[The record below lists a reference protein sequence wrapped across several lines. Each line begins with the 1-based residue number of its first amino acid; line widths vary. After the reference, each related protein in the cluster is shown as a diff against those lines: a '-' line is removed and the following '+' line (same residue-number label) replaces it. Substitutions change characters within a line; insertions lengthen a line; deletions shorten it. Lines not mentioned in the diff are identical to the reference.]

1 MDGSGNKSLSST
13 PTKRLSFSKDEN
25 DRNYQGWSLN
35 VQNPK
40 KPLTTTATKHFMSS
54 TISAASKGNPPRKK
68 ILAERNGSLDTHLQK
83 TPTFGSKTSSSIGF
97 GEYEE
102 NALLD
107 HLSSRPYDPL
117 TIYISPR
124 PTFLRYKPHRLR
136 DIFLRRENEARE
148 ESSSCCGGSL
158 ESNNHKDVEDE
169 LGTSSLADGTQED
182 DVEKEGVDE
191 NEEEFEEVEE
201 ERCWSLK
208 GVLKIL
214 LLLVVL
220 VLSNSYISSNS
231 PTPSPV
237 MQAFGNPKNGSHMI
251 QDHAYGFVND
261 LVSGNRDYTLVQN
274 GAGIDEK
281 EMMDYEAAG
290 EDEYDDE
297 LDEPVEKHNGESE
310 VLKIVEAEEK
320 EAIEGFVEGGET
332 EAKEFIEHE
341 EKGEIAKLGSV
352 VESQAEERAPEMV
365 EASDVSDE
373 CLTNVVAMNHELHI
387 TEATTMSE
395 SPFINDGVGSL
406 AITSSIPENFENEV
420 ANEPV
425 KQEMIDGGIGSGWS
439 TTSDQPEYYQI
450 QSDKAEESLK
460 EEELKKEKAVVV
472 FSTLFLVIACL
483 TSAFHFKRKRN
494 AQKNFTPASF
504 EPVVVEKCIS
514 MFASEANKNMEN
526 ILPFTNMIEE
536 NCKGTYQRPVPS
548 VVFLGEFE
556 VGEISSLRSCGM
568 RENEV
573 IKTPPPLSHGRFTT
587 ETHSVP
593 VHVQSTFSETP
604 RPPLSYGRF
613 TTEEKIVKKQV
624 SDNIRSFFNINIA
637 S

>member
-1 MDGSGNKSLSST
+1 MDGSDNKSLSST
-13 PTKRLSFSKDEN
+13 PNRRLSFSKGADEN
-25 DRNYQGWSLN
+25 DQNYQGWSLN

-54 TISAASKGNPPRKK
+54 TISAASKGSPPRKK

-102 NALLD
+102 NALLLD
-107 HLSSRPYDPL
+107 HPSSRPYDPL
-117 TIYISPR
+117 TNYISPR
-124 PTFLRYKPHRLR
+124 PRFLRYKPHRLR
-136 DIFLRRENEARE
+136 DIILRRENEARE

-158 ESNNHKDVEDE
+158 ESNNDKDVEDE

-208 GVLKIL
+208 GVLKFL

-220 VLSNSYISSNS
+220 VLSNSYISSMNS

-251 QDHAYGFVND
+251 QDHAYG
-261 LVSGNRDYTLVQN
+261 
-274 GAGIDEK
+274 
-281 EMMDYEAAG
+281 
-290 EDEYDDE
+290 DDE
-297 LDEPVEKHNGESE
+297 LDEAVEKQNGESE

-320 EAIEGFVEGGET
+320 ETVEGFAEGGEI
-332 EAKEFIEHE
+332 EAKEIIEHE
-341 EKGEIAKLGSV
+341 EKGEIA
-352 VESQAEERAPEMV
+352 SQAEERALEMV
-365 EASDVSDE
+365 KAGDVSDE

-406 AITSSIPENFENEV
+406 PITSSIPENFENEV

-450 QSDKAEESLK
+450 QSDEAEENLK

-526 ILPFTNMIEE
+526 ILPFTNLMEE

-556 VGEISSLRSCGM
+556 VGEISSLRSCRM
-568 RENEV
+568 RENDV
-573 IKTPPPLSHGRFTT
+573 KTPPPLSYGRFTT

-593 VHVQSTFSETP
+593 VHVQSAFSETT

-613 TTEEKIVKKQV
+613 TTEETILKKQV

-637 S
+637 I

>member
-13 PTKRLSFSKDEN
+13 TTKRLSFSKGADEN
-25 DRNYQGWSLN
+25 DQNYQGWSLN

-83 TPTFGSKTSSSIGF
+83 TPTFGSKSSSSIGF

-102 NALLD
+102 NALLLD
-107 HLSSRPYDPL
+107 HPSSRPYDPL
-117 TIYISPR
+117 TNYISPR

-158 ESNNHKDVEDE
+158 ESNNDKDVEDE

-182 DVEKEGVDE
+182 YVEKEGVDE

-208 GVLKIL
+208 GVLKFL

-220 VLSNSYISSNS
+220 VLSNSYISSMNS

-261 LVSGNRDYTLVQN
+261 LVSGNRDYTMVQN

-297 LDEPVEKHNGESE
+297 LDEAVEKQNGESE

-320 EAIEGFVEGGET
+320 ETIEGFAEGGEI
-332 EAKEFIEHE
+332 EAK
-341 EKGEIAKLGSV
+341 
-352 VESQAEERAPEMV
+352 ERAPEMV

-395 SPFINDGVGSL
+395 SPFINDGGW
-406 AITSSIPENFENEV
+406 F
-420 ANEPV
+420 
-425 KQEMIDGGIGSGWS
+425 SG
-439 TTSDQPEYYQI
+439 Y
-450 QSDKAEESLK
+450 
-460 EEELKKEKAVVV
+460 
-472 FSTLFLVIACL
+472 
-483 TSAFHFKRKRN
+483 
-494 AQKNFTPASF
+494 
-504 EPVVVEKCIS
+504 
-514 MFASEANKNMEN
+514 N
-526 ILPFTNMIEE
+526 I
-536 NCKGTYQRPVPS
+536 
-548 VVFLGEFE
+548 
-556 VGEISSLRSCGM
+556 
-568 RENEV
+568 
-573 IKTPPPLSHGRFTT
+573 
-587 ETHSVP
+587 
-593 VHVQSTFSETP
+593 
-604 RPPLSYGRF
+604 
-613 TTEEKIVKKQV
+613 
-624 SDNIRSFFNINIA
+624 
-637 S
+637 